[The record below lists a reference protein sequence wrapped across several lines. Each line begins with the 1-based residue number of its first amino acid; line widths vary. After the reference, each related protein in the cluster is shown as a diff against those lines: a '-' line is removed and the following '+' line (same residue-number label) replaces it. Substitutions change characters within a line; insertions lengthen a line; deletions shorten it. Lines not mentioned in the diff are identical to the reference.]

1 MKKTILILG
10 AAAVLTTAGFL
21 ISSCSKD
28 NPVDCAKKLTEV
40 SAAQTAF
47 IQDDS
52 YENCIAY
59 KNALE
64 DYINCDGITDKAIYQ
79 TYLDNLTC
87 TP

>member
-1 MKKTILILG
+1 MKKVFSLIAISLFVI
-10 AAAVLTTAGFL
+10 AVFTT
-21 ISSCSKD
+21 SCDKD
-28 NPVDCAKKLTEV
+28 NPVSCAEKLV
-40 SAAQTAF
+40 ALSNAQTAY
-47 IQDDS
+47 ILDDS

-79 TYLDNLTC
+79 GYLDDLTC